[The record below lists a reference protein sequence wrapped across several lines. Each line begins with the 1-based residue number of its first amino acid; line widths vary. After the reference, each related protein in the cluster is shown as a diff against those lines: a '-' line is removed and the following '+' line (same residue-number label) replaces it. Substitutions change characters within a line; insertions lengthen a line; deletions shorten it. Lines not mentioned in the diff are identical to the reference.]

1 MCLRARWPVTL
12 WPTTFFLSSS
22 GSLQHAK
29 PCAMACHGPC
39 RGACHQNSSAALSP
53 ITEKA
58 LVSVAPAGGML
69 CVRPLPQLLGL
80 QIYHSHLG
88 PVPEECVCV
97 CVCVLECASGIT
109 FVINTV
115 TLFSKQCSSWTLYMK
130 TTLLGLTFFPII

>member
-22 GSLQHAK
+22 GSLQYAK
-29 PCAMACHGPC
+29 PCAMACHRPC
-39 RGACHQNSSAALSP
+39 KGACHQNSSAALSP

-58 LVSVAPAGGML
+58 LVSVAPAGRVL

-80 QIYHSHLG
+80 QIYQSHLG

-97 CVCVLECASGIT
+97 CVCWSVHLESLLLLI
-109 FVINTV
+109 
-115 TLFSKQCSSWTLYMK
+115 LLPCSPSSAAH
-130 TTLLGLTFFPII
+130 GHSI